1 MAIFAW
7 LLLSMLNFE
16 LSRNRFEF
24 FVPRFLK
31 LASPKQNGS
40 RRCAP
45 SRSPAPPSGAGVGRL
60 PSGERSPRSHGPPSM
75 PRLSLRPERREPSTA
90 TAGCAGARGQARG
103 ADSSRGHSG
112 QCTFLGF
119 REHKASTS
127 ARRGS

>member
-60 PSGERSPRSHGPPSM
+60 PSGERSPRSHGPPAVTAQ
-75 PRLSLRPERREPSTA
+75 PRPTIHA
-90 TAGCAGARGQARG
+90 AFV
-103 ADSSRGHSG
+103 SSPR
-112 QCTFLGF
+112 
-119 REHKASTS
+119 AP
-127 ARRGS
+127 